1 MEPTEMFPV
10 QPLCFG
16 NSRFFPTNLWIQAWQ
31 TSLPDRVPWRSRQ
44 DSKACQCNASVTGWL
59 WSAIWL
65 GVPKIIQGAWW
76 DSIECMVSWPIQRH
90 SHTMLMLR
98 FFRSRRPGEICNISW
113 IKWEGRRKRG
123 LIQSIKRPATN
134 LLRKPWKQSWIQQND
149 PQSTLQLHHRDRLI
163 IDYLPRM
170 WFKGNQIEG
179 HGHASPA
186 PIPQARVVLWL
197 PYPVAS

>member
-16 NSRFFPTNLWIQAWQ
+16 SSRFFPTNLWIQAWQ

-44 DSKACQCNASVTGWL
+44 DSKACQCNASVAGWL

-76 DSIECMVSWPIQRH
+76 DPTECMVSSPFQRHSH

-98 FFRSRRPGEICNISW
+98 ICRSRRPGEICDISW
-113 IKWEGRRKRG
+113 IRWEGRRKRG
-123 LIQSIKRPATN
+123 LIQNIKRTN
-134 LLRKPWKQSWIQQND
+134 LPLEALETELNRAQW
-149 PQSTLQLHHRDRLI
+149 STMQLQHRHR
-163 IDYLPRM
+163 
-170 WFKGNQIEG
+170 QT
-179 HGHASPA
+179 
-186 PIPQARVVLWL
+186 
-197 PYPVAS
+197 